1 MKSIVCTALLIL
13 MFGVN
18 ASAQLNE
25 YKYIVV
31 PKRFEAF
38 KSVNQHNTSV
48 LVKYLLSQEGF
59 SVVYDDAQPMELRTD
74 PCLGVYTKLNN
85 TSSLLATKVIIDL
98 VDCENQLV
106 YTSQEGKSKKKDYKE
121 AYAEA
126 IDEAMWSFRGLDY
139 EYYPS
144 RKDEETTKAVMIPPA
159 EETVETV
166 ETVETEEAEDL
177 TPSEDVQ
184 PVADSSVE
192 EISETNESVST
203 STSGTD
209 VWYAQELDWG
219 YQLVDS
225 TPKVRMKLYKTSLSD
240 VYLAESEGKKGVVYQ
255 KEGEWWFE
263 FVEGD
268 VKQQTNLTIRF

>member
-59 SVVYDDAQPMELRTD
+59 NVVYDDAQPMELRTD

-192 EISETNESVST
+192 EISETNESVPT

-240 VYLAESEGKKGVVYQ
+240 VYLAESEGKNGVVYQ

>member
-59 SVVYDDAQPMELRTD
+59 NVVYDDAQPMELRTD

-144 RKDEETTKAVMIPPA
+144 RKDEETTKAVMISPA

>member
-144 RKDEETTKAVMIPPA
+144 RKDEETTKAVMISPA

>member
-144 RKDEETTKAVMIPPA
+144 RKDEETTKAVMISPA

-240 VYLAESEGKKGVVYQ
+240 VYLAESEGKNGVVYQ

>member
-59 SVVYDDAQPMELRTD
+59 NVVYDDAQPMELRTD

-144 RKDEETTKAVMIPPA
+144 RKDEETTKAVMISPA

-240 VYLAESEGKKGVVYQ
+240 VYLAESEGKNGVVYQ